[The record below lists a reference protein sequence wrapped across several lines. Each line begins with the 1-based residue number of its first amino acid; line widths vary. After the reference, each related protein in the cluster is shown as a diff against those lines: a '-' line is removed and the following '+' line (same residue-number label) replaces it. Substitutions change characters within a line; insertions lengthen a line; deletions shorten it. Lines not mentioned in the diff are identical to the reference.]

1 MIRLITVE
9 QEPILYIM
17 VNSVLQKNLQIRM
30 MYMRLIQ
37 PFKTKVTH
45 VFDRLYEYNRMRN
58 DYGATDSSSGLRA
71 L

>member
-1 MIRLITVE
+1 MKVDTQCSKDEVG
-9 QEPILYIM
+9 
-17 VNSVLQKNLQIRM
+17 V

-37 PFKTKVTH
+37 SFKSKVTH
-45 VFDRLYEYNRMRN
+45 VLGRSCEYNLMRN

>member
-1 MIRLITVE
+1 
-9 QEPILYIM
+9 M
-17 VNSVLQKNLQIRM
+17 VNKVLVKVDTQCSKDEVGV

-37 PFKTKVTH
+37 SFKSKVTH
-45 VFDRLYEYNRMRN
+45 VLGRSCEYNRMRN

>member
-1 MIRLITVE
+1 
-9 QEPILYIM
+9 
-17 VNSVLQKNLQIRM
+17 

-37 PFKTKVTH
+37 PFKSKVTH